1 MLPWLFLL
9 NPGFFEV
16 PYNLS
21 RSPAPLL
28 PPVLTLYAMTDRIL
42 TPLPTDTTFTF
53 EQFLDWKPD
62 YQAYELLDGTPIPM
76 QPTGQH
82 ELLTAFI
89 AAELTLESR
98 RQGYPYCL
106 PKQAIVRAL
115 GRKSGYIPDVLV
127 VDATAL
133 PTEPLWESRSTLT
146 HGRSIP
152 LVVEVVSHNWHMDY
166 GHKFHDYEQ
175 LEIQEYWIVDYLG
188 LGGRRYIGSPKQP
201 TLSIYQLVEGEYQGS
216 LLRGNDPIVSQVF
229 PNLQLTAAQ
238 IFQS

>member
-82 ELLTAFI
+82 ELMTAFI

-133 PTEPLWESRSTLT
+133 PTEPLWETRSTLT